1 MIMTFTV
8 ILVPQ
13 AFAQEFTKSTFFENI
28 VVVYDLELYK
38 ESGNFLVK
46 KASGDIEVVIGL
58 QSTSTDDFNFSD
70 ELIEKIQSENIVQSI
85 VFTNMEEID
94 HDGYPVGCVPGV
106 KGDEQC
112 IMINLDFAEIK
123 KFFTDEDRE
132 QVDGRINRVHT
143 ETQRIADSLIEQ
155 VNEELGINAK
165 FHSVFIQT
173 AMTAYSEEEDEEA
186 QQLVSAVY
194 TSPKQTSYDLIN
206 NFSKLVL
213 SDKITTGG
221 GFYDIAKEFSKD
233 ETRDLTLYSG
243 EITGKTITPSTVS
256 LTIFPT
262 DDGARYLL
270 NVSVVYRNVASSIA
284 EIYPL
289 EYLNITELQRSTYF
303 DDEFV
308 PLDSLLDLIIV
319 TPENQPIMIG
329 SANANIIEKIS
340 TVTDIRNKGWF
351 FDSPYGSFI
360 AGKFLFGETSLVTND
375 ELKLEIIPWDGNTQ
389 VEIQSSVLLEDVIE
403 SEIEEEVEEN
413 QSQYVILAVII
424 VVAVA
429 AAIYYMKGYKR

>member
-13 AFAQEFTKSTFFENI
+13 AFAQEFTKSTFFENV
-28 VVVYDLELYK
+28 VVVYDLNLYK
-38 ESGNFLVK
+38 ESGNFLMK
-46 KASGDIEVVIGL
+46 KSSGDVEVIIGL

-70 ELIEKIQSENIVQSI
+70 KLIEKIQTEDIVQSI
-85 VFTNMEEID
+85 VFTNLGEID
-94 HDGYPVGCVPGV
+94 RDGYPVGCVPGV

-123 KFFTDEDRE
+123 KFFTDEDME
-132 QVDGRINRVHT
+132 KVDGKINRVHT
-143 ETQRIADSLIEQ
+143 ETQRIANLLIEQ

-173 AMTAYSEEEDEEA
+173 PMSEYDEDEKEA

-206 NFSKLVL
+206 NFEKLIL

-243 EITGKTITPSTVS
+243 EIVGKTITPSTVS

-262 DDGARYLL
+262 DEGARYLL

-303 DDEFV
+303 DDKFV
-308 PLDSLLDLIIV
+308 PLDSLLDLIII

-389 VEIQSSVLLEDVIE
+389 VEIQSSVLLEDMIE
-403 SEIEEEVEEN
+403 SEVKEEVEEN

>member
-1 MIMTFTV
+1 MTFTV

-13 AFAQEFTKSTFFENI
+13 AFAQEFTKSTFFENV
-28 VVVYDLELYK
+28 VVVYDLNLYK
-38 ESGNFLVK
+38 ESGNFLMK
-46 KASGDIEVVIGL
+46 KSSGDVEVIIGL

-70 ELIEKIQSENIVQSI
+70 KLIEKIQTEDIVQSI
-85 VFTNMEEID
+85 VFTNLGEID
-94 HDGYPVGCVPGV
+94 RDGYPVGCVPGV

-123 KFFTDEDRE
+123 KFFTDEDME
-132 QVDGRINRVHT
+132 KVDGKINRVHT
-143 ETQRIADSLIEQ
+143 ETQRIANLLIEQ

-173 AMTAYSEEEDEEA
+173 PMSEYDEDEKEA

-206 NFSKLVL
+206 NFEKLIL

-243 EITGKTITPSTVS
+243 EIVGKTITPSTVS

-262 DDGARYLL
+262 DEGARYLL

-303 DDEFV
+303 DDKFV
-308 PLDSLLDLIIV
+308 PLDSLLDLIII

-340 TVTDIRNKGWF
+340 TVSDIRNKGWF

-375 ELKLEIIPWDGNTQ
+375 ELKLEIIPWDGNAQ
-389 VEIQSSVLLEDVIE
+389 VEIQSSVLEDIIE
-403 SEIEEEVEEN
+403 SEVKEEIEES

>member
-1 MIMTFTV
+1 M
-8 ILVPQ
+8 
-13 AFAQEFTKSTFFENI
+13 
-28 VVVYDLELYK
+28 YK
-38 ESGNFLVK
+38 R
-46 KASGDIEVVIGL
+46 
-58 QSTSTDDFNFSD
+58 Q
-70 ELIEKIQSENIVQSI
+70 
-85 VFTNMEEID
+85 
-94 HDGYPVGCVPGV
+94 
-106 KGDEQC
+106 
-112 IMINLDFAEIK
+112 
-123 KFFTDEDRE
+123 
-132 QVDGRINRVHT
+132 T
-143 ETQRIADSLIEQ
+143 E
-155 VNEELGINAK
+155 
-165 FHSVFIQT
+165 
-173 AMTAYSEEEDEEA
+173 YSEEGDKEA

-206 NFSKLVL
+206 NFEKLIL

-243 EITGKTITPSTVS
+243 EIVGKTITPSTVS

-262 DDGARYLL
+262 DEGARYLL

-303 DDEFV
+303 DDKFV
-308 PLDSLLDLIIV
+308 PLDSLLDLIII
-319 TPENQPIMIG
+319 TPETQPIMIG

-340 TVTDIRNKGWF
+340 TVSDIRNKGWF

-375 ELKLEIIPWDGNTQ
+375 ELKLEIIPWDGNAQ
-389 VEIQSSVLLEDVIE
+389 VEIQSSVLEDIIE
-403 SEIEEEVEEN
+403 SEVKEEIEES

>member
-1 MIMTFTV
+1 M
-8 ILVPQ
+8 
-13 AFAQEFTKSTFFENI
+13 
-28 VVVYDLELYK
+28 
-38 ESGNFLVK
+38 
-46 KASGDIEVVIGL
+46 
-58 QSTSTDDFNFSD
+58 
-70 ELIEKIQSENIVQSI
+70 
-85 VFTNMEEID
+85 
-94 HDGYPVGCVPGV
+94 
-106 KGDEQC
+106 
-112 IMINLDFAEIK
+112 
-123 KFFTDEDRE
+123 
-132 QVDGRINRVHT
+132 
-143 ETQRIADSLIEQ
+143 
-155 VNEELGINAK
+155 
-165 FHSVFIQT
+165 
-173 AMTAYSEEEDEEA
+173 
-186 QQLVSAVY
+186 
-194 TSPKQTSYDLIN
+194 
-206 NFSKLVL
+206 
-213 SDKITTGG
+213 GG

-243 EITGKTITPSTVS
+243 EITGQTITPSTVS

-262 DDGARYLL
+262 DEGARYLL

-303 DDEFV
+303 DDKFV

-389 VEIQSSVLLEDVIE
+389 VEIQSSVLLEDMIE
-403 SEIEEEVEEN
+403 SEVKEEVEEN

>member
-1 MIMTFTV
+1 MTFTV

-13 AFAQEFTKSTFFENI
+13 AFAQEFTKSTFFENV
-28 VVVYDLELYK
+28 VVVYDLKLYK
-38 ESGNFLVK
+38 ESGNFLMK
-46 KASGDIEVVIGL
+46 KASGDVEVVIGL

-70 ELIEKIQSENIVQSI
+70 EFIEKIQSENIVQSI
-85 VFTNMEEID
+85 VFTNMGEID
-94 HDGYPVGCVPGV
+94 HDGHLVGCVPGV

-112 IMINLDFAEIK
+112 VMINLDFAEIK
-123 KFFTDEDRE
+123 KFFTDEDKD
-132 QVDGRINRVHT
+132 QVDGKINRVHT
-143 ETQRIADSLIEQ
+143 ETQRIGNSLIEQ

-173 AMTAYSEEEDEEA
+173 EMTEYSEVEKET

-213 SDKITTGG
+213 SDKITKGG
-221 GFYDIAKEFSKD
+221 GFYNIAKEFSKD
-233 ETRDLTLYSG
+233 ETRDLKLYSG

-340 TVTDIRNKGWF
+340 TVSDIRNKGWF

-360 AGKFLFGETSLVTND
+360 AGKFLFGETNLVTND
-375 ELKLEIIPWDGNTQ
+375 ELKLEIIPWDGNAQ
-389 VEIQSSVLLEDVIE
+389 VEIQSSVLEDIIE
-403 SEIEEEVEEN
+403 SEAKEEIDES
-413 QSQYVILAVII
+413 QSQYVILAIII
-424 VVAVA
+424 VVAIS

>member
-13 AFAQEFTKSTFFENI
+13 AFAQEFTKSTFFENV
-28 VVVYDLELYK
+28 VVVYDLNLYK
-38 ESGNFLVK
+38 ESGNFLMK
-46 KASGDIEVVIGL
+46 KSSGDVEVIIGL

-70 ELIEKIQSENIVQSI
+70 KLIEKIQTEDIVQSI
-85 VFTNMEEID
+85 VFTNLGEID
-94 HDGYPVGCVPGV
+94 RDGYPVGCVPGV

-123 KFFTDEDRE
+123 KFFTDEDME
-132 QVDGRINRVHT
+132 KVDGKINRVHT
-143 ETQRIADSLIEQ
+143 ETQRIANLLIEQ

-173 AMTAYSEEEDEEA
+173 PMSEYDEDEKEA

-206 NFSKLVL
+206 NFEKLIL

-243 EITGKTITPSTVS
+243 EIVGKTITPSTVS

-262 DDGARYLL
+262 DEGARYLL

-303 DDEFV
+303 DDKFV
-308 PLDSLLDLIIV
+308 PLDSLLDLIII

-340 TVTDIRNKGWF
+340 TVSDIRNKGWF

-375 ELKLEIIPWDGNTQ
+375 ELKLEIIPWDGNAQ
-389 VEIQSSVLLEDVIE
+389 VEIQSSVLEDIIE
-403 SEIEEEVEEN
+403 SEVKEEIEES

>member
-13 AFAQEFTKSTFFENI
+13 AFAQEFTKSTFFENV
-28 VVVYDLELYK
+28 VVVYDLKLYK
-38 ESGNFLVK
+38 ESGNFLMK
-46 KASGDIEVVIGL
+46 KASGDVEVVIGL

-70 ELIEKIQSENIVQSI
+70 EFIEKIQSENIVQSI
-85 VFTNMEEID
+85 VFTNMGEID
-94 HDGYPVGCVPGV
+94 HDGHLVGCVPGV

-112 IMINLDFAEIK
+112 VMINLDFAEIK
-123 KFFTDEDRE
+123 KFFTDEDKD
-132 QVDGRINRVHT
+132 QVDGKINRVHT
-143 ETQRIADSLIEQ
+143 ETQRIGNSLIEQ

-173 AMTAYSEEEDEEA
+173 EMTEYSEVEKET

-213 SDKITTGG
+213 SDKITKGG
-221 GFYDIAKEFSKD
+221 GFYNIAKEFSKD
-233 ETRDLTLYSG
+233 ETRDLKLYSG

-340 TVTDIRNKGWF
+340 TVSDIRNKGWF

-360 AGKFLFGETSLVTND
+360 AGKFLFGETNLVTND
-375 ELKLEIIPWDGNTQ
+375 ELKLEIIPWDGNAQ
-389 VEIQSSVLLEDVIE
+389 VEIQSSVLEDIIE
-403 SEIEEEVEEN
+403 NEAKEEIDES
-413 QSQYVILAVII
+413 QSQYVILAIII
-424 VVAVA
+424 VVAIA

>member
-13 AFAQEFTKSTFFENI
+13 AFAQEFTKSTFFENV
-28 VVVYDLELYK
+28 VVVYDLKLYK
-38 ESGNFLVK
+38 ESGNFLMK
-46 KASGDIEVVIGL
+46 KTSGDVEVVVGL
-58 QSTSTDDFNFSD
+58 QSTSTADFNFSD
-70 ELIEKIQSENIVQSI
+70 KFIEKIQSENIVQSI
-85 VFTNMEEID
+85 VFTNMGEID

-112 IMINLDFAEIK
+112 IMIHFDFTEIK
-123 KFFTDEDRE
+123 KFFTDEDK
-132 QVDGRINRVHT
+132 QQIDGRINRVHT
-143 ETQRIADSLIEQ
+143 ETQRIGNSLIEQ

-165 FHSVFIQT
+165 FHSVYIQT
-173 AMTAYSEEEDEEA
+173 AMTEYSEEDDET

-194 TSPKQTSYDLIN
+194 ISPKQTSYNLIN
-206 NFSKLVL
+206 NFSKLIL

-221 GFYDIAKEFSKD
+221 GFYDIAKEFSRD
-233 ETRDLTLYSG
+233 ETRNLTLYSG

-262 DDGARYLL
+262 DDGVRYLL
-270 NVSVVYRNVASSIA
+270 STSVIYRNVASNIA
-284 EIYPL
+284 EIDPL

-319 TPENQPIMIG
+319 TPENEPIMIG
-329 SANANIIEKIS
+329 SANTNIIEKIS
-340 TVTDIRNKGWF
+340 TVSDIRNKGWF

-360 AGKFLFGETSLVTND
+360 AGKFLFGETSSVTND
-375 ELKLEIIPWDGNTQ
+375 ELKLEIIPWDGNSQ
-389 VEIQSSVLLEDVIE
+389 VEIQSSVLEDMIE
-403 SEIEEEVEEN
+403 GEIKEEPEEN

-424 VVAVA
+424 VVSIA